1 MPWWKRFRSTKA
13 TLPAAT
19 TASAV
24 CAIAL
29 AAIWFTGESEQPE
42 VERFGSTMANTLAK
56 TTAGDLLDNQR
67 INLAVIANHVSSIDE
82 VDGVTFFDNANNVI
96 AMSGT
101 QNGTRRF
108 TATANIDDTI
118 TGYVS
123 LHLNTQAF
131 QPPKPW
137 IRWLA
142 SLATVLAAPWLTV
155 LLMQL
160 SARGNRSLPIV
171 SVQQEDSGAT
181 PSYCLMI
188 NLINQLA
195 LSKSEREQAVADAV
209 NMGREVCAVYPGF
222 AMPLNS
228 QGACLVLNQTSV
240 SGLQALYATFLL
252 QELLLEYETLG
263 QFRCYLR
270 TAVCPGD
277 PSEMH
282 ALDPGQIDGLANI
295 DADLTLAALARKNTA
310 LVSNEVYANLND
322 IEKNWAQHFD
332 HPILPDVAQG
342 QTLYSVTALPE
353 RDARLVTEQAEVIL
367 GFS

>member
-1 MPWWKRFRSTKA
+1 MR
-13 TLPAAT
+13 
-19 TASAV
+19 
-24 CAIAL
+24 
-29 AAIWFTGESEQPE
+29 
-42 VERFGSTMANTLAK
+42 
-56 TTAGDLLDNQR
+56 
-67 INLAVIANHVSSIDE
+67 

-96 AMSGT
+96 AMSGS

-209 NMGREVCAVYPGF
+209 NMGREVRRVPRVCYAIEQSGRLLGTKPNVCQRAAGPVCH
-222 AMPLNS
+222 L
-228 QGACLVLNQTSV
+228 SV
-240 SGLQALYATFLL
+240 TRTVAGIRNPWAIS
-252 QELLLEYETLG
+252 LLLTH
-263 QFRCYLR
+263 C
-270 TAVCPGD
+270 CMP
-277 PSEMH
+277 
-282 ALDPGQIDGLANI
+282 
-295 DADLTLAALARKNTA
+295 
-310 LVSNEVYANLND
+310 
-322 IEKNWAQHFD
+322 W
-332 HPILPDVAQG
+332 
-342 QTLYSVTALPE
+342 
-353 RDARLVTEQAEVIL
+353 
-367 GFS
+367 